1 MINLTINQYF
11 CRFVATFFE
20 EHWLIVSVTTAIFLT
35 IQVLFAVRMITAK
48 KASDMVPHLALQMIA
63 FIVWASTGTTTG
75 ILILYEI
82 LFHGNNNNSTLN
94 NTLDNSAIHFPDGN
108 TSTPASSQPK
118 TAFLMWG
125 IASGTMLLIS
135 GLVLYFFL
143 VVQTALAE
151 ISGRRDRS
159 VI

>member
-1 MINLTINQYF
+1 M
-11 CRFVATFFE
+11 
-20 EHWLIVSVTTAIFLT
+20 IVSVTTAIFLT

-82 LFHGNNNNSTLN
+82 LFHRNNNNSTLN
-94 NTLDNSAIHFPDGN
+94 NTLDNSAIHFPDGQGGYPSN
-108 TSTPASSQPK
+108 TSPPASSPQPK

-125 IASGTMLLIS
+125 IASGTMLFIS

-159 VI
+159 VIRFKSFDF